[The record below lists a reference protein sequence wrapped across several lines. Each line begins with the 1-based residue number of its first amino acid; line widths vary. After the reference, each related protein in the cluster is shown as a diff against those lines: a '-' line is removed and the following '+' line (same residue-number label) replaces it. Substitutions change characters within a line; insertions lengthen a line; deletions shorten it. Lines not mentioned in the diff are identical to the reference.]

1 MKLGRLSTLALRNR
15 REGLAQRLPHLEE
28 TLRGSLIQR
37 FMSCGNPD
45 CKCARGERH
54 GPFWYLSVTLG
65 PGRTTGGVAGKG
77 QLERVRRWVENYRQG
92 KSHLEQISEIN
103 RELLRRERQKAGT

>member
-37 FMSCGNPD
+37 FMSCGHPD

-77 QLERVRRWVENYRQG
+77 PLGGGRRRGENYRQRTR
-92 KSHLEQISEIN
+92 HLGQNFQLNPAI
-103 RELLRRERQKAGT
+103 